1 MSNEKDKLFSAVC
14 EYRTARKKACDEYDA
29 ALKAAGRC
37 KDSVDSARANLKEQI
52 DACKA
57 EYSPKL
63 HSIVKNLRDQ
73 VVRVSLH
80 VPTDEQLKLLK
91 VMAMQPV
98 LFEDILIRAA
108 QKLSSSPL
116 ALEALRGIVVEKNAR
131 WPFPEVSGT
140 FCTLTGA
147 RTICDTL
154 NDRITNYL
162 AYMERVDDGTQSA
175 NASTK
180 LNTYDKDFDS
190 ADDCFQAFAGVNE
203 AQSKAFFEFLSRK
216 DALEINVNY

>member
-1 MSNEKDKLFSAVC
+1 MSNEKDRLFSAVS
-14 EYRTARKKACDEYDA
+14 EYRAARKKAYDEYDT
-29 ALKAAGRC
+29 ALKAAGRR
-37 KDSVDSARANLKEQI
+37 KDSVDSARASLKEQV

-63 HSIVKNLRDQ
+63 QAIVKDIKDQ
-73 VVRVSLH
+73 IVRVSLC

-98 LFEDILIRAA
+98 LFEDILIQAA

-140 FCTLTGA
+140 FCTLIGA

-154 NDRITNYL
+154 NDRVTNYL
-162 AYMERVDDGTQSA
+162 AYMEQVDDGKQSA
-175 NASTK
+175 NASAK
-180 LNTYDKDFDS
+180 LDTYDKDFDS

-203 AQSKAFFEFLSRK
+203 AQSNAFFEFLSRK
-216 DALEINVNY
+216 DVSEINAT

>member
-1 MSNEKDKLFSAVC
+1 MSNEKDKLFSAAC
-14 EYRTARKKACDEYDA
+14 EYRAARKKAYDEYDA
-29 ALKAAGRC
+29 ALKAAGRR
-37 KDSVDSARANLKEQI
+37 KDSVDSARASLKEQV

-63 HSIVKNLRDQ
+63 QAIVKDIKDQ
-73 VVRVSLH
+73 IVRVSLC

-98 LFEDILIRAA
+98 LFEDILIQAA

-131 WPFPEVSGT
+131 WPFPDVSGT
-140 FCTLTGA
+140 FCTLIGA

-154 NDRITNYL
+154 NDRVTNYL
-162 AYMERVDDGTQSA
+162 AYMERVDDGKQSA
-175 NASTK
+175 NVSAK
-180 LNTYDKDFDS
+180 LDTYDKDFDS

-203 AQSKAFFEFLSRK
+203 AQSNAFFEFLSRK
-216 DALEINVNY
+216 DVSEINAT

>member
-1 MSNEKDKLFSAVC
+1 MSNEKDRLFSAVS
-14 EYRTARKKACDEYDA
+14 EYRAARKKAYDEYDT
-29 ALKAAGRC
+29 ALKAAGRR
-37 KDSVDSARANLKEQI
+37 KDSVDSARASLKEQV

-63 HSIVKNLRDQ
+63 QAIVKDIKDQ
-73 VVRVSLH
+73 IVRVSLC

-98 LFEDILIRAA
+98 LFEDILIQAA

-116 ALEALRGIVVEKNAR
+116 ALEALRGVVVEKNAR

-154 NDRITNYL
+154 NDRVTNYL
-162 AYMERVDDGTQSA
+162 AYMEQVDDGKQSA
-175 NASTK
+175 NASAK
-180 LNTYDKDFDS
+180 LDTYDKDFDS

-203 AQSKAFFEFLSRK
+203 AQSNAFFEFLSRK
-216 DALEINVNY
+216 DVSEINAT

>member
-1 MSNEKDKLFSAVC
+1 MSNEKDKLFSVVC
-14 EYRTARKKACDEYDA
+14 EYRAARKKAYDEYDA
-29 ALKAAGRC
+29 ALKAAGRR
-37 KDSVDSARANLKEQI
+37 KDSIDSARASLKEQV

-63 HSIVKNLRDQ
+63 QAIVKDIKDQ
-73 VVRVSLH
+73 IVRVSLC

-98 LFEDILIRAA
+98 LFEDILIQAA

-131 WPFPEVSGT
+131 WPFPDVSGT
-140 FCTLTGA
+140 FCTLIGA

-154 NDRITNYL
+154 NDRVTNYL
-162 AYMERVDDGTQSA
+162 AYMERVDDGKQSA
-175 NASTK
+175 NVSAK
-180 LNTYDKDFDS
+180 LDTYDKDFDS

-203 AQSKAFFEFLSRK
+203 AQSNAFFEFLSRK
-216 DALEINVNY
+216 DVSEINAT

>member
-1 MSNEKDKLFSAVC
+1 MSNEKDRLFSAVS
-14 EYRTARKKACDEYDA
+14 EYRAARKKAYDEYDT
-29 ALKAAGRC
+29 ALKAAGRR
-37 KDSVDSARANLKEQI
+37 KDSVDSARASLKEQV

-63 HSIVKNLRDQ
+63 QAIVKDIKDQ
-73 VVRVSLH
+73 IVRVSLC

-98 LFEDILIRAA
+98 LFEDILIQAA

-131 WPFPEVSGT
+131 WPFPDVSGT
-140 FCTLTGA
+140 FCTLIGA

-154 NDRITNYL
+154 NDRVTNYL
-162 AYMERVDDGTQSA
+162 AYMEQVDDGKQSA
-175 NASTK
+175 NASAK
-180 LNTYDKDFDS
+180 LDTYDKDFDS

-203 AQSKAFFEFLSRK
+203 AQSNAFFEFLSRK
-216 DALEINVNY
+216 DVSEINAT

>member
-1 MSNEKDKLFSAVC
+1 MSNEKDRLFSAVS
-14 EYRTARKKACDEYDA
+14 EYRAARKKAYDEYDT
-29 ALKAAGRC
+29 ALKAAGRR
-37 KDSVDSARANLKEQI
+37 KDSVDSARASLKEQV

-63 HSIVKNLRDQ
+63 QAIVKDIKDQ
-73 VVRVSLH
+73 IVRVSLC
-80 VPTDEQLKLLK
+80 VPTDEQRKLLK

-98 LFEDILIRAA
+98 LFEDILIQAA

-131 WPFPEVSGT
+131 WPFPDVSGT
-140 FCTLTGA
+140 FCPLIGA

-154 NDRITNYL
+154 NDRVTNYL
-162 AYMERVDDGTQSA
+162 AYMEQVDDGKQSA
-175 NASTK
+175 NASAK
-180 LNTYDKDFDS
+180 LDTYDKDFDS

-203 AQSKAFFEFLSRK
+203 AQSNAFFEFLSRK
-216 DALEINVNY
+216 DVSEINAT

>member
-1 MSNEKDKLFSAVC
+1 MSNEKDRLFSAVS
-14 EYRTARKKACDEYDA
+14 EYRAARKKAYDEYDTA
-29 ALKAAGRC
+29 MKAAGRR
-37 KDSVDSARANLKEQI
+37 KDSGDSARASLKEQVA
-52 DACKA
+52 ACKA

-63 HSIVKNLRDQ
+63 QAIVKDIKDQ
-73 VVRVSLH
+73 IVRVSLH
-80 VPTDEQLKLLK
+80 TPTDEQLRLLK

-98 LFEDILIRAA
+98 LFEDVLIRAA

-131 WPFPEVSGT
+131 WPFPDVSGT

-154 NDRITNYL
+154 NDHVTSYL
-162 AYMERVDDGTQSA
+162 AYMERVDDGTRSA
-175 NASTK
+175 NVSAK
-180 LNTYDKDFDS
+180 LDTYDMDFDS

-203 AQSKAFFEFLSRK
+203 AQSKAFFEFLSGK
-216 DALEINVNY
+216 DVSEINAT

>member
-1 MSNEKDKLFSAVC
+1 MSNEKDRLFSAVS
-14 EYRTARKKACDEYDA
+14 EYRAARKKAYDEYDT
-29 ALKAAGRC
+29 ALKAAGRR
-37 KDSVDSARANLKEQI
+37 KDSVDSARASLKEQV

-63 HSIVKNLRDQ
+63 QAIVKDIKDQ
-73 VVRVSLH
+73 IVRVSLC

-98 LFEDILIRAA
+98 LFEDILIQAA

-131 WPFPEVSGT
+131 WPFPDVSGT
-140 FCTLTGA
+140 FCTLIGS

-154 NDRITNYL
+154 NDRVTNYL
-162 AYMERVDDGTQSA
+162 AYMEQVDDGKQSA
-175 NASTK
+175 NASAK
-180 LNTYDKDFDS
+180 LDTYDKDFDS

-203 AQSKAFFEFLSRK
+203 AQSNAFFEFLSRK
-216 DALEINVNY
+216 DVSEINAT

>member
-14 EYRTARKKACDEYDA
+14 EYHAARKKAYAEYDT
-29 ALKAAGRC
+29 ALKAAGRR
-37 KDSVDSARANLKEQI
+37 KDSVDSARASLKEQI

-63 HSIVKNLRDQ
+63 QAIVKDLRDQ

-98 LFEDILIRAA
+98 LFEDILIRTA

-131 WPFPEVSGT
+131 WPFPDVSGT

-154 NDRITNYL
+154 NDRVTSYL
-162 AYMERVDDGTQSA
+162 AYMERVDDGTQNA
-175 NASTK
+175 NASAK
-180 LNTYDKDFDS
+180 LDTYDMDFDS
-190 ADDCFQAFAGVNE
+190 ADDCFQVFAGVNE

-216 DALEINVNY
+216 DVSEINAT

>member
-1 MSNEKDKLFSAVC
+1 MPNEKDRLFSAVS
-14 EYRTARKKACDEYDA
+14 EYRAARKKAYDEYDT
-29 ALKAAGRC
+29 ALKAAGRR
-37 KDSVDSARANLKEQI
+37 KDSVDSARASLKEQV

-63 HSIVKNLRDQ
+63 QAIVKDIKDQ
-73 VVRVSLH
+73 IVRVSLC

-98 LFEDILIRAA
+98 LFEDILIQAA

-131 WPFPEVSGT
+131 WPFPDVSGT
-140 FCTLTGA
+140 FCTLIGA

-154 NDRITNYL
+154 NDRVTNYL
-162 AYMERVDDGTQSA
+162 AYMEQVDDGKQSA
-175 NASTK
+175 NASAK
-180 LNTYDKDFDS
+180 LDTYDKDFDS

-203 AQSKAFFEFLSRK
+203 AQSNAFFEFLSRK
-216 DALEINVNY
+216 DVSEINAT

>member
-1 MSNEKDKLFSAVC
+1 MSNEKDRLFSAVS
-14 EYRTARKKACDEYDA
+14 EYRAARKNAYDEYDT
-29 ALKAAGRC
+29 ALKAAGRR
-37 KDSVDSARANLKEQI
+37 KGSGDSAKASLKEQI
-52 DACKA
+52 DACEA

-63 HSIVKNLRDQ
+63 QAIVKDLRDQ

-80 VPTDEQLKLLK
+80 VPTNEQLKLLK

-98 LFEDILIRAA
+98 LFEDILIQAA

-154 NDRITNYL
+154 NDRVTNYL

-175 NASTK
+175 NASAK
-180 LNTYDKDFDS
+180 LDTYDKDFDS
-190 ADDCFQAFAGVNE
+190 ADDCFQTFAGVNE
-203 AQSKAFFEFLSRK
+203 AQSKAFFEFLGRK
-216 DALEINVNY
+216 DVSEINVNY

>member
-14 EYRTARKKACDEYDA
+14 EYRAARKKAYDEYDA
-29 ALKAAGRC
+29 ALKAAGRR
-37 KDSVDSARANLKEQI
+37 KDSVDSARASLKEQI

-63 HSIVKNLRDQ
+63 QAIVKDIKDQ
-73 VVRVSLH
+73 IVRVSLC

-98 LFEDILIRAA
+98 LFEDILIQAA

-131 WPFPEVSGT
+131 WPFPDVSGT
-140 FCTLTGA
+140 FCTLIGA

-154 NDRITNYL
+154 NDRVTNYL
-162 AYMERVDDGTQSA
+162 AYMEQVDDGKQSA
-175 NASTK
+175 NASAK
-180 LNTYDKDFDS
+180 LDTYDKDFDS

-203 AQSKAFFEFLSRK
+203 AQSNAFFEFLSRK
-216 DALEINVNY
+216 DVSEINAT

>member
-1 MSNEKDKLFSAVC
+1 MSNEKDRLFSAVS
-14 EYRTARKKACDEYDA
+14 EYRAARKKAYDEYDT
-29 ALKAAGRC
+29 ALKAAGRR
-37 KDSVDSARANLKEQI
+37 KDSVDSARASLKEQV

-63 HSIVKNLRDQ
+63 QAIVKDIKDQ
-73 VVRVSLH
+73 IVRVSLC

-98 LFEDILIRAA
+98 LFEDILIQAA

-131 WPFPEVSGT
+131 WPFPDVSGT
-140 FCTLTGA
+140 FCTLIGA

-154 NDRITNYL
+154 NDRVTNYL
-162 AYMERVDDGTQSA
+162 AYMEQVDDGKQSA
-175 NASTK
+175 NASAK
-180 LNTYDKDFDS
+180 LDTYDKDFDS

-216 DALEINVNY
+216 DVSEINAT

>member
-1 MSNEKDKLFSAVC
+1 MSNEKDQLFSAVS
-14 EYRTARKKACDEYDA
+14 EYRAARKKTYDEYDT
-29 ALKAAGRC
+29 ALKAAGRR
-37 KDSVDSARANLKEQI
+37 KDSCDSAKASLKEQI

-63 HSIVKNLRDQ
+63 QAIVKDLRDQ

-80 VPTDEQLKLLK
+80 APTDEQLKLLK

-98 LFEDILIRAA
+98 LFEDILIQTA

-154 NDRITNYL
+154 NDRVTNYL
-162 AYMERVDDGTQSA
+162 TYMERVDDGTQRA
-175 NASTK
+175 NASAK
-180 LNTYDKDFDS
+180 LDTYDKDFDS

-216 DALEINVNY
+216 DVSEINAT

>member
-1 MSNEKDKLFSAVC
+1 MSNEKDRLFSAVSK
-14 EYRTARKKACDEYDA
+14 YRAARKKAYDEYDT
-29 ALKAAGRC
+29 ALKAAGRR
-37 KDSVDSARANLKEQI
+37 KDSVDSARASLKEQV

-63 HSIVKNLRDQ
+63 QAIVKDIKDQ
-73 VVRVSLH
+73 IVRVSLC

-98 LFEDILIRAA
+98 LFEDILIQAA

-131 WPFPEVSGT
+131 WPFPDVSGT
-140 FCTLTGA
+140 FCTLIGA

-154 NDRITNYL
+154 NDRVTNYL
-162 AYMERVDDGTQSA
+162 AYMEQVDDGKQSA
-175 NASTK
+175 NASAK
-180 LNTYDKDFDS
+180 LDTYDKDFDS

-203 AQSKAFFEFLSRK
+203 AQSNAFFEFLSRK
-216 DALEINVNY
+216 DVSEINAT

>member
-1 MSNEKDKLFSAVC
+1 MSNEKDRLFSAVS
-14 EYRTARKKACDEYDA
+14 EYRAARKKAYDEYDT
-29 ALKAAGRC
+29 ALKAAGRR
-37 KDSVDSARANLKEQI
+37 KDSVDSARASLKEQV

-57 EYSPKL
+57 EYSLKL
-63 HSIVKNLRDQ
+63 QAIVKDIKDQ
-73 VVRVSLH
+73 IVRVSLC

-98 LFEDILIRAA
+98 LFEDILIQAA

-131 WPFPEVSGT
+131 WPFPDVSGT
-140 FCTLTGA
+140 FCTLIGA

-154 NDRITNYL
+154 NDRVTNYL
-162 AYMERVDDGTQSA
+162 AYMEQVDDGKQSA
-175 NASTK
+175 NASAK
-180 LNTYDKDFDS
+180 LDTYDKDFDS

-203 AQSKAFFEFLSRK
+203 AQSNAFFEFLSRK
-216 DALEINVNY
+216 DVSEINAT

>member
-1 MSNEKDKLFSAVC
+1 MSNEKDRLFSAVS
-14 EYRTARKKACDEYDA
+14 EYRAARKKAYDEYDT
-29 ALKAAGRC
+29 ALKAAGRR
-37 KDSVDSARANLKEQI
+37 KDSVDSARASLKEQV

-57 EYSPKL
+57 ECSPKL
-63 HSIVKNLRDQ
+63 QAIVKDIKDQ
-73 VVRVSLH
+73 IVRVSLC

-98 LFEDILIRAA
+98 LFEDILIQAA

-131 WPFPEVSGT
+131 WPFPDVSGT
-140 FCTLTGA
+140 FCTLIGA

-154 NDRITNYL
+154 NDRVTNYL
-162 AYMERVDDGTQSA
+162 AYMEQVDDGKQSA
-175 NASTK
+175 NASAK
-180 LNTYDKDFDS
+180 LDTYDKDFDS

-203 AQSKAFFEFLSRK
+203 AQSNAFFEFLSRK
-216 DALEINVNY
+216 DVSEINAT

>member
-1 MSNEKDKLFSAVC
+1 MSNEKDRLFSAVS
-14 EYRTARKKACDEYDA
+14 EYRAARKKAYDEYDT
-29 ALKAAGRC
+29 ALKAAGRR
-37 KDSVDSARANLKEQI
+37 KDSVDSARASLKEQV

-63 HSIVKNLRDQ
+63 QAIVKDIKDQ
-73 VVRVSLH
+73 IVRVSLC

-98 LFEDILIRAA
+98 LFEDILIQAA

-116 ALEALRGIVVEKNAR
+116 TLEALRGIVVEKNAR

-154 NDRITNYL
+154 NDRVTNYL
-162 AYMERVDDGTQSA
+162 AYMERVDDGKQSA
-175 NASTK
+175 NVSAK
-180 LNTYDKDFDS
+180 LDTYDKDFDS

-203 AQSKAFFEFLSRK
+203 AQSNAFFEFLSRK
-216 DALEINVNY
+216 DVSEINAT

>member
-1 MSNEKDKLFSAVC
+1 MSNEKDRLFSAVS
-14 EYRTARKKACDEYDA
+14 EYRAAKKKAYDEYDT
-29 ALKAAGRC
+29 ALKAAGRR
-37 KDSVDSARANLKEQI
+37 KDSGDSAKASLKEQI

-63 HSIVKNLRDQ
+63 QAIVKDLRDQ

-98 LFEDILIRAA
+98 LFEDILIQAA

-131 WPFPEVSGT
+131 WPFPDVSGT

-147 RTICDTL
+147 RTIYDTL
-154 NDRITNYL
+154 NDRVTNYL
-162 AYMERVDDGTQSA
+162 AYMERVDNGKQSA
-175 NASTK
+175 NASAK
-180 LNTYDKDFDS
+180 LDDTYGKDFDS

-216 DALEINVNY
+216 DVSEINAT

>member
-1 MSNEKDKLFSAVC
+1 MPNEKDKLFSVVC
-14 EYRTARKKACDEYDA
+14 EYRAARKKVYDEHDT
-29 ALKAAGRC
+29 ALKAAGRR
-37 KDSVDSARANLKEQI
+37 KDSIDSARASLKEQV

-63 HSIVKNLRDQ
+63 QAIVKDIKDQ
-73 VVRVSLH
+73 IVRVSLC

-98 LFEDILIRAA
+98 LFEDILIQAA

-131 WPFPEVSGT
+131 WPFPDVSGT
-140 FCTLTGA
+140 FCTLIGA

-154 NDRITNYL
+154 NDRVTNYL
-162 AYMERVDDGTQSA
+162 AYMEQVDDGKQSA
-175 NASTK
+175 NASAK
-180 LNTYDKDFDS
+180 LDTYDKDFDS

-203 AQSKAFFEFLSRK
+203 AQSNAFFEFLSRK
-216 DALEINVNY
+216 DVSEINAT

>member
-1 MSNEKDKLFSAVC
+1 MSNEKDKLFSAAC
-14 EYRTARKKACDEYDA
+14 EYRAARKKAYDEYDA
-29 ALKAAGRC
+29 ALKAAGRR
-37 KDSVDSARANLKEQI
+37 KDSVDSARASLKEQV

-63 HSIVKNLRDQ
+63 QALVKDLRDQ

-80 VPTDEQLKLLK
+80 VPTDDQLRLLK

-98 LFEDILIRAA
+98 LFEDILIQAA

-116 ALEALRGIVVEKNAR
+116 ALEALRGVVVEKNAR

-154 NDRITNYL
+154 NDRVTNYL
-162 AYMERVDDGTQSA
+162 AYMERVDDGKQSA
-175 NASTK
+175 NVSAK
-180 LNTYDKDFDS
+180 LDTAENNLFEAIEACCADEDFSSIPELAEQRPNDS
-190 ADDCFQAFAGVNE
+190 EVSQDN
-203 AQSKAFFEFLSRK
+203 L
-216 DALEINVNY
+216 

>member
-1 MSNEKDKLFSAVC
+1 MSNEKDRLFSAVS
-14 EYRTARKKACDEYDA
+14 EYRAARKKAYDEYDT
-29 ALKAAGRC
+29 ALKAAGRR
-37 KDSVDSARANLKEQI
+37 KDSVDSARASLKEQV

-63 HSIVKNLRDQ
+63 QAIVKDIKDQ
-73 VVRVSLH
+73 IVRVSLC

-98 LFEDILIRAA
+98 LFEDILIQAA

-131 WPFPEVSGT
+131 WPFPDVSGT
-140 FCTLTGA
+140 FCTLIGA

-154 NDRITNYL
+154 NDCVTNYL
-162 AYMERVDDGTQSA
+162 AYMEQVDDGKQSA
-175 NASTK
+175 NASAK
-180 LNTYDKDFDS
+180 LDTYDKDFDS

-203 AQSKAFFEFLSRK
+203 AQSNAFFEFLSRK
-216 DALEINVNY
+216 DVSEINAT